1 MDGRRG
7 WAGGG
12 GGAQRMAKARPSD
25 AAGPALGRYGFI
37 LLLVLWAQ
45 RADPA
50 EVDLDGLE
58 FRHGVS
64 QYPDY
69 DLKYPP
75 GFAHF
80 DYVNP
85 DAPKGGTLVLPITYT
100 MDSVSPTSKPPGFFR
115 SYDHL
120 LERAGDELSGF
131 YGSLAESVA
140 LSADR
145 RTMVFRL
152 RPEARWH
159 DGTPITATDVKF
171 SLDTFCDDYL
181 ASGWADVLEWITRV
195 DAPSPTT
202 VVVHANS
209 DAAKQV
215 NILGYIPIVSAHY
228 WAGRDVTKPAREPPL
243 QSGPYRLT
251 AVSQGRQLTYERV
264 PEYWGRDLP
273 INRGKFNFD
282 TIRYERHLDATVAR
296 EALRAGEID
305 VWTEND
311 SRHWLAS
318 YNVPAG
324 ERGWLRKGTLGPGL
338 ERGSRFRLVLNTRR
352 QPFDDPLV
360 REALAYAFDFE
371 WQNRALHGGQRRR
384 AHSFFAGSVF
394 AASGLPGPREV
405 ALLEPYRAR
414 LPEEVFNRV
423 FSFARSDAVGIDRKS
438 LSKARQLLADAGYRM
453 QGDVLVGT
461 TGEPLAIEFLSASP
475 DNQRILLPYVRSLTM
490 LGIQAAIRMTDNVGL
505 TNRRSEGDF
514 DALLLRGF
522 FDIPPSWQLRPY
534 FHSASPP
541 YWNVSGIDHPAVDA
555 LVDAALGA
563 TDLHTFVSA
572 LRALDRV
579 LLWSYYQFPIDAID
593 DTRIVYWDKFGRPE
607 QPAGMY
613 VAPFPDGWWFDQERA
628 ARIGVGQ

>member
-1 MDGRRG
+1 MQTRKGFAVLLSAL
-7 WAGGG
+7 WTL
-12 GGAQRMAKARPSD
+12 GAT
-25 AAGPALGRYGFI
+25 
-37 LLLVLWAQ
+37 
-45 RADPA
+45 PA
-50 EVDLDGLE
+50 EIDLDE
-58 FRHGVS
+58 FDFRHGIS
-64 QYPDY
+64 QFPDY

-85 DAPKGGTLVLPITYT
+85 NAPKGGTLVLPITYA
-100 MDSVSPTSKPPGFFR
+100 MDSVSPPHKPPGYFR

-120 LERAGDELSGF
+120 LERAGDELSGY

-145 RTMVFRL
+145 RTLVFRL

-181 ASGWADVLEWITRV
+181 SSGWADVLEWITRV
-195 DAPSPTT
+195 DAPRRHT
-202 VVVHANS
+202 VVIHANS

-215 NILGYIPIVSAHY
+215 HILGLIPIVPAHY
-228 WAGRDVTKPAREPPL
+228 WAERDVTKPAREPPP

-251 AVSQGRQLTYERV
+251 AVSQGRTLTYTRV
-264 PEYWGRDLP
+264 PDYWGRDLP

-296 EALRAGEID
+296 EALRAGLID

-318 YNVPAG
+318 FNVPARD
-324 ERGWLRKGTLGPGL
+324 RGWLKKGTIGSGVQ
-338 ERGSRFRLVLNTRR
+338 RGSRFRLVLNTRR
-352 QPFDDPLV
+352 KPFDDPRV

-371 WQNRALHGGQRRR
+371 WQNRALHGGERRR
-384 AHSFFAGSVF
+384 AHSFFANSMF
-394 AASGLPGPREV
+394 ASSGLPDAAEL
-405 ALLEPYRAR
+405 ALLEPYRAT
-414 LPEEVFNRV
+414 LPEDVFNRV
-423 FSFARSDAVGIDRKS
+423 FSFAHSDAIGIDRKS
-438 LSKARQLLADAGYRM
+438 LSKARKLLADAGYRM
-453 QGDVLVGT
+453 EGNVLLNS

-475 DNQRILLPYVRSLTM
+475 DNQRMLLPYLRALDV
-490 LGIQAAIRMTDNVGL
+490 LGVHATIRMIDSVGH
-505 TNRRSEGDF
+505 TNRRDEGDF

-522 FDIPPSWQLRPY
+522 FGMPPTWQLRPY
-534 FHSASPP
+534 FHSASTP

-555 LVDAALGA
+555 LVDSALEA
-563 TDLHTFVSA
+563 TDIPAYVSA

-579 LLWSYYQFPIDAID
+579 LLWSYYQFPLDALE

-607 QPAGMY
+607 QPDEML
-613 VAPFPDGWWFDQERA
+613 VEPFPDGWWFDEEKA
-628 ARIGVGQ
+628 GRIGVDH

>member
-1 MDGRRG
+1 MVNSTN
-7 WAGGG
+7 
-12 GGAQRMAKARPSD
+12 RPRSLD
-25 AAGPALGRYGFI
+25 STASL
-37 LLLVLWAQ
+37 LLLVLCTQGAT
-45 RADPA
+45 PA
-50 EVDLDGLE
+50 EVALDDLA

-64 QYPDY
+64 QFPDS

-85 DAPKGGTLVLPITYT
+85 NAPKGGTLVLPITYA
-100 MDSVSPTSKPPGFFR
+100 MDSVSPPYKPPGYFR

-120 LERAGDELSGF
+120 LERASDELSG
-131 YGSLAESVA
+131 YYASLAESVA

-145 RTMVFRL
+145 RVMVFRL

-215 NILGYIPIVSAHY
+215 HILGIIPIVPAHY

-251 AVSQGRQLTYERV
+251 EVSQGRQLTYERV
-264 PEYWGRDLP
+264 PDYWGRDLP

-282 TIRYERHLDATVAR
+282 TIRYERHLDGTVAR
-296 EALRAGEID
+296 EALRAGLID

-318 YNVPAG
+318 YDVPAV
-324 ERGWLRKGTLGPGL
+324 ERGWLRKGSIGSGNQ
-338 ERGSRFRLVLNTRR
+338 RGSRFRLVLNTRR
-352 QPFDDPLV
+352 KPFDDPLV

-371 WQNRALHGGQRRR
+371 WQNRALHGGERKR
-384 AHSFFAGSVF
+384 AHSFFANSVF
-394 AASGLPGPREV
+394 ASSGLPNAREV
-405 ALLEPYRAR
+405 ALLEPFRAR
-414 LPEEVFNRV
+414 LPEDVFTRA
-423 FSFARSDAVGIDRKS
+423 FAFAHSDAIGIDRKA
-438 LSKARQLLADAGYRM
+438 LSKARQLLEDAGYRM
-453 QGDVLVGT
+453 KGGVLRDS

-475 DNQRILLPYVRSLTM
+475 DNQRILLPYVRTLDV
-490 LGIQAAIRMTDNVGL
+490 LGVQARMRMIDSVGH
-505 TNRRSEGDF
+505 TNRRDEGDF

-522 FDIPPSWQLRPY
+522 FSMPPSWQLRPY

-555 LVDAALGA
+555 LVDSALEA
-563 TDLHTFVSA
+563 TDIRAFVNALH
-572 LRALDRV
+572 ALDRV
-579 LLWSYYQFPIDAID
+579 LLWNYYQIPIDALE

-607 QPAGMY
+607 QPDGMY
-613 VAPFPDGWWFDQERA
+613 GAPFPDGWWFDEEKA
-628 ARIGVGQ
+628 ARIGHQ

>member
-1 MDGRRG
+1 MPGARGR
-7 WAGGG
+7 ATPF
-12 GGAQRMAKARPSD
+12 RPYPR
-25 AAGPALGRYGFI
+25 ATTTTV
-37 LLLVLWAQ
+37 LLLLALWTQWAT
-45 RADPA
+45 PA
-50 EVDLDGLE
+50 EVDLDE
-58 FRHGVS
+58 FEFHHGVS

-85 DAPKGGTLVLPITYT
+85 NAPKGGTLVLPITYT

-145 RTMVFRL
+145 RTLVFRL

-318 YNVPAG
+318 YNVPAR

-352 QPFDDPLV
+352 PPFDDPLV

-384 AHSFFAGSVF
+384 AHSFFAGSEF
-394 AASGLPGPREV
+394 AASGLPGAREV
-405 ALLEPYRAR
+405 ALLEPHRAR

-453 QGDVLVGT
+453 QNDVLVST

-541 YWNVSGIDHPAVDA
+541 FWNVSGIDHPAVDA

-579 LLWSYYQFPIDAID
+579 FALELLPVSHRRHRGHPHRLLGQVRTPRTARRHVHCALPGWLVVRRGESGSNWRGTVETAL
-593 DTRIVYWDKFGRPE
+593 RP
-607 QPAGMY
+607 
-613 VAPFPDGWWFDQERA
+613 
-628 ARIGVGQ
+628 

>member
-1 MDGRRG
+1 MRFLLLAL
-7 WAGGG
+7 WTQ
-12 GGAQRMAKARPSD
+12 GGAS
-25 AAGPALGRYGFI
+25 
-37 LLLVLWAQ
+37 
-45 RADPA
+45 A
-50 EVDLDGLE
+50 EVDLDALE

-64 QYPDY
+64 QFPDY

-75 GFAHF
+75 DFARF

-85 DAPKGGTLVLPITYT
+85 DAPKGGTLVLPITYA

-120 LERAGDELSGF
+120 LERAGDELSGY

-171 SLDTFCDDYL
+171 SLDTFRGDYL

-195 DAPSPTT
+195 DAPSPRT
-202 VVVHANS
+202 VVVHTNS

-251 AVSQGRQLTYERV
+251 AVSQGRQLTYSRV
-264 PEYWGRDLP
+264 PDYWGRDLP

-296 EALRAGEID
+296 EALRAGLID

-318 YNVPAG
+318 YNVPAR
-324 ERGWLRKGTLGPGL
+324 ERGWLRKGTLGAGI

-371 WQNRALHGGQRRR
+371 WQNRALHGGEKSR
-384 AHSFFAGSVF
+384 AHSFFANSTF
-394 AASGLPGPREV
+394 ASSGLPDAAEM
-405 ALLEPYRAR
+405 ALLEPYRAA
-414 LPEEVFNRV
+414 LPEEVFNRA
-423 FSFARSDAVGIDRKS
+423 FAYARSDAIGMNRKG
-438 LSKARQLLADAGYRM
+438 LSKARKLLADAGYRM
-453 QGDVLVGT
+453 EGSTLVDASGA
-461 TGEPLAIEFLSASP
+461 PLAIEFLSASP
-475 DNQRILLPYVRSLTM
+475 DRQRILLPYIRSLTM
-490 LGIQAAIRMTDNVGL
+490 LGIQATIRMTDNVGL

-514 DALLLRGF
+514 DALVLRGF
-522 FDIPPSWQLRPY
+522 FVMPPSWQLRPY
-534 FHSASPP
+534 FHSASTP

-563 TDLHTFVSA
+563 TDLPAFASA

-579 LLWSYYQFPIDAID
+579 LLWNYYQFPIDALEAP
-593 DTRIVYWDKFGRPE
+593 RIVYWDKFGRPE
-607 QPAGMY
+607 QPDEIY
-613 VAPFPDGWWFDQERA
+613 LAPFPDGWWFDEEKA
-628 ARIGVGQ
+628 ARIGAEP

>member
-1 MDGRRG
+1 MLLAL
-7 WAGGG
+7 WT
-12 GGAQRMAKARPSD
+12 QRATPVVDDSD
-25 AAGPALGRYGFI
+25 A
-37 LLLVLWAQ
+37 
-45 RADPA
+45 
-50 EVDLDGLE
+50 LE

-64 QYPDY
+64 QFPNY

-85 DAPKGGTLVLPITYT
+85 NAPKGGTLVLPVVYN
-100 MDSVSPTSKPPGFFR
+100 MDSVSPTSKPPGYFR

-131 YGSLAESVA
+131 YGNLAESVA
-140 LSADR
+140 LSSDR

-171 SLDTFCDDYL
+171 SLDTFRDDYL

-195 DAPSPTT
+195 DAPSPVT

-215 NILGYIPIVSAHY
+215 NILGYIPIVPAHY
-228 WAGRDVTKPAREPPL
+228 WMGRDVTKPAREPPL

-251 AVSQGRQLTYERV
+251 AVSQGRQLTYSRV
-264 PEYWGRDLP
+264 PDYWGRDLP
-273 INRGKFNFD
+273 IHRGRFNFD

-296 EALRAGEID
+296 EALRAGLID

-318 YNVPAG
+318 YNVPAL
-324 ERGWLRKGTLGPGL
+324 ERGWLRKGTLGTGV

-352 QPFDDPLV
+352 PPFDDPLV
-360 REALAYAFDFE
+360 REALACAFDFE
-371 WQNRALHGGQRRR
+371 WQNRALHGGERRR
-384 AHSFFAGSVF
+384 AHSFFANSMF
-394 AASGLPGPREV
+394 ASSGLPDAREV
-405 ALLEPYRAR
+405 ALLEPFRTQ
-414 LPEEVFNRV
+414 LPEKVFNRT
-423 FSFARSDAVGIDRKS
+423 FAFAGSAAIGIDRKG
-438 LSKARQLLADAGYRM
+438 LSKARRLLAGAGYRM
-453 QGDVLVGT
+453 QGDVLAST
-461 TGEPLAIEFLSASP
+461 TGEPLAIEFLAASP
-475 DNQRILLPYVRSLTM
+475 DNQRILLPYVRSLTV
-490 LGIQAAIRMTDNVGL
+490 LGIQATIRMIDSVGH
-505 TNRRSEGDF
+505 TNRRNAGDF
-514 DALLLRGF
+514 DALVLRGF
-522 FDIPPSWQLRPY
+522 FNMPPSWQLRPY

-563 TDLHTFVSA
+563 TDLPAFASA

-579 LLWSYYQFPIDAID
+579 LLWHYYQFPIDAID

-607 QPAGMY
+607 QPDEMY
-613 VAPFPDGWWFDQERA
+613 VALFPDGWWFDEEKA
-628 ARIGVGQ
+628 ARIGRPGDQP

>member
-1 MDGRRG
+1 M
-7 WAGGG
+7 
-12 GGAQRMAKARPSD
+12 GATGLSLRFDHAIQWVVGS
-25 AAGPALGRYGFI
+25 LC
-37 LLLVLWAQ
+37 LVLWTQGATPS
-45 RADPA
+45 DI
-50 EVDLDGLE
+50 DLDALE

-64 QYPDY
+64 QFPDY

-75 GFAHF
+75 DFAHF

-85 DAPKGGTLVLPITYT
+85 EAPKGGTLVLPYSYA
-100 MDSVSPTSKPPGFFR
+100 MDSVSPTAKPAGFSR

-120 LERAGDELSGF
+120 LERAGDELSGY
-131 YGSLAESVA
+131 YGGLAESMA

-152 RPEARWH
+152 RPEASWH
-159 DGTPITATDVKF
+159 DGTPITANDVKF
-171 SLDTFCDDYL
+171 SLDTFRGDYL
-181 ASGWADVLEWITRV
+181 FSGWASVLEWIIGV
-195 DAPSPTT
+195 DAPSPDT
-202 VVVHANS
+202 VVVRANS
-209 DAAKQV
+209 DAAKQAY
-215 NILGYIPIVSAHY
+215 ILGYIPIIPAHY

-251 AVSQGRQLTYERV
+251 AVSQGRYLTYSRV
-264 PEYWGRDLP
+264 PDYWGRDLP

-296 EALRAGEID
+296 EALRAGLID

-311 SRHWLAS
+311 SRHWLSS
-318 YNVPAG
+318 YNVPAR
-324 ERGWLRKGTLGPGL
+324 ERGWLQKGRLGSGL
-338 ERGSRFRLVLNTRR
+338 ERGSRFRLILNTRR

-371 WQNRALHGGQRRR
+371 WQNRALHGGERRR
-384 AHSFFAGSVF
+384 AHSFFANSIF
-394 AASGLPGPREV
+394 ASSGLPDAREV
-405 ALLEPYRAR
+405 ALLEPFSAR
-414 LPEEVFNRV
+414 LPENVFNRA
-423 FSFARSDAVGIDRKS
+423 FAFAASDAVGIDRKG
-438 LSKARQLLADAGYRM
+438 LSKARQLLAEAGYRM
-453 QGDVLVGT
+453 EGNTLVDKG
-461 TGEPLAIEFLSASP
+461 GAPLAIEFLSAAP

-490 LGIQAAIRMTDNVGL
+490 LGVQATIRMTDTVGH
-505 TNRRSEGDF
+505 TNRRDAGDF

-522 FDIPPSWQLRPY
+522 FEVPPSWQLRPY
-534 FHSASPP
+534 FHSTSEP

-563 TDLHTFVSA
+563 TDLQGFVSA

-579 LLWSYYQFPIDAID
+579 LLWNYYQFPIDALE

-607 QPAGMY
+607 QPEGMY
-613 VAPFPDGWWFDQERA
+613 VAPFPDGWWFDEEKA